1 MKKYSI
7 KATSRT
13 AALLIKF
20 DIPFVCTFGIRS
32 GLHRLFFLAN
42 EDDYKAI
49 EAATH
54 FSIHEEDEDLGLDFA
69 QWDAIQ

>member
-13 AALLIKF
+13 AALLAELGIS
-20 DIPFVCTFGIRS
+20 FVCTYGRKNGHF
-32 GLHRLFFLAN
+32 RLFFQACEEDIETIEASTAFTLCE
-42 EDDYKAI
+42 EDDFGGNF
-49 EAATH
+49 E
-54 FSIHEEDEDLGLDFA
+54 

>member
-1 MKKYSI
+1 MKKYSMMAI
-7 KATSRT
+7 PQN

-49 EAATH
+49 EASTAFTLC
-54 FSIHEEDEDLGLDFA
+54 EEDDFGGDFEE
-69 QWDAIQ
+69 WDAIE

>member
-1 MKKYSI
+1 MKKYSMMAI
-7 KATSRT
+7 PQNAV
-13 AALLIKF
+13 LLIKF
-20 DIPFVCTFGIRS
+20 HIPFVCTFGIQS

-54 FSIHEEDEDLGLDFA
+54 FSIHEVDEDLALDFE